1 MKAPWR
7 GAGGKFPDQL
17 VRLDEFRGEHPG
29 VLISEGEFRD
39 GWDASIPLEDDGER
53 VLHRNGLERLLDDA
67 ESILAGGDPRARLGL
82 PGLRGR
88 VPQGSRPSP
97 RIKGATPA
105 PSPPAPLPAW
115 PR

>member
-7 GAGGKFPDQL
+7 GAGGKFPEQL
-17 VRLDEFRGEHPG
+17 ARLDEFRGEHPG

-67 ESILAGGDPRARLGL
+67 ESILAGGDPRAR
-82 PGLRGR
+82 PGLALRLRG
-88 VPQGSRPSP
+88 GDA
-97 RIKGATPA
+97 GAFSLPA
-105 PSPPAPLPAW
+105 PPGEVRRRAGGHAGN
-115 PR
+115 